1 MGIDFLLGRERFPRQ
16 YLNKATTAAGRIP
29 PTPFTV
35 DEVRAK
41 PVLMLLAA
49 VASASAVGCAPAA
62 PSTPISTPVAAPTRP
77 PEPELARTLAPGRAQ
92 VIVNGDTGPTGPVS
106 CSDDDGLT
114 TISVGDS
121 SLGVSVIVT
130 DDDVPTVRSVSIGG
144 VGGVALGFAEGTES
158 RPPTAYRN
166 GATVIVSGSGSGT
179 DSADPARV
187 VASSYQIA
195 VACP

>member
-1 MGIDFLLGRERFPRQ
+1 M
-16 YLNKATTAAGRIP
+16 
-29 PTPFTV
+29 

-41 PVLMLLAA
+41 PILILLAA
-49 VASASAVGCAPAA
+49 VASASGVGCAPAS
-62 PSTPISTPVAAPTRP
+62 PSTPISAPVAAPTRP
-77 PEPELARTLAPGRAQ
+77 PEPELASDLAPGRAQ

-106 CSDDDGLT
+106 CSTDDGLT
-114 TISVGDS
+114 TISVGNS
-121 SLGVSVIVT
+121 SLGVILIVT
-130 DDDVPTVRSVSIGG
+130 DDDLPSVRSISIGD
-144 VGGVALGFAEGTES
+144 VGGVALGFAAGTTS
-158 RPPTAYRN
+158 QAPTASRN

>member
-1 MGIDFLLGRERFPRQ
+1 M
-16 YLNKATTAAGRIP
+16 
-29 PTPFTV
+29 

-49 VASASAVGCAPAA
+49 VLSTTVIGCAPASPSA
-62 PSTPISTPVAAPTRP
+62 PAPAPVAAPVRP
-77 PEPELARTLAPGRAQ
+77 PQPEPASSVAPGRAQ

-106 CSDDDGLT
+106 CSTDDGLT
-114 TISVGDS
+114 TISVGEG

-130 DDDVPTVRSVSIGG
+130 DDDMPAVRSVSIGG
-144 VGGVALGFAEGTES
+144 VGGVALGFAEGTAS
-158 RPPTAYRN
+158 QAPTAHRN

-179 DSADPARV
+179 DSADPARIV
-187 VASSYQIA
+187 TSSYQIA

>member
-1 MGIDFLLGRERFPRQ
+1 M
-16 YLNKATTAAGRIP
+16 
-29 PTPFTV
+29 
-35 DEVRAK
+35 
-41 PVLMLLAA
+41 
-49 VASASAVGCAPAA
+49 
-62 PSTPISTPVAAPTRP
+62 STPVAAPTRP
-77 PEPELARTLAPGRAQ
+77 PEPELARSVAPGRAQ

-106 CSDDDGLT
+106 CSTDDGLT
-114 TISVGDS
+114 TISIGDS

-130 DDDVPTVRSVSIGG
+130 DDDVPAVRSVSIGD
-144 VGGVALGFAEGTES
+144 VGGVALGFAVGTASEA
-158 RPPTAYRN
+158 PTADRN